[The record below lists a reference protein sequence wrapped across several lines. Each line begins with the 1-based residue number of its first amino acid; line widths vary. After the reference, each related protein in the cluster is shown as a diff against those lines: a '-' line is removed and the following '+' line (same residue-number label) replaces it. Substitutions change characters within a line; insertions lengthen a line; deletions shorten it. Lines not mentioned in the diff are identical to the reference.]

1 MTNTETQALVTKL
14 RGALTQSEHYWKEG
28 KSHAFIVGYL
38 QGNFQTAISSLE
50 MDLELYQLSQ
60 PEDAFYHELSQPK
73 DAFYTD
79 GDSDDCDPAGGYGLH
94 SHV

>member
-1 MTNTETQALVTKL
+1 MTNTETQALVNKL
-14 RGALTQSEHYWKEG
+14 RYALTQSEHYWKEG
-28 KSHAFIVGYL
+28 RSHAYIVGYL
-38 QGNFQTAISSLE
+38 QGNFQTAISTLE

-60 PEDAFYHELSQPK
+60 PK
-73 DAFYTD
+73 DVFYTD